1 LLTRINPEH
10 DPEENVTTLPASDED
25 DSDASD
31 ESFDA
36 REHYAPVSKSALRKS
51 KPIAL
56 GPQYQGTKIA
66 RAALEVSDEESNFPS
81 VDGENDVSGDEE
93 EQVEGETSQDEVN
106 GDYSDLEEDDF
117 NVASDAEPESQF
129 PQDAAQKSQRH
140 RARTELRNLMSR
152 EQQSSATALL
162 AQAKKEDVEKGRGV
176 KRQRATYD
184 ALLGTRMKL
193 QKTLIGVNTL
203 VGTAAEPLSAA
214 NELAQEDLRA
224 AEQAAFTL
232 WESLDRL
239 RVCMS
244 TDGAGSKIPQIERH
258 SVSNSTAELWDRCL
272 QQERDARPARDLVLE
287 KWSKKVQG
295 PVLQSDRG
303 RLNQERQATIVDVLQ
318 EQLSNIERLVKKT
331 HAPRSCAPLQSSR
344 RVVEDAQ
351 IYDDADFYGLLLKEL
366 LEQKSHDSVAA
377 SSIDIGFQMRRD
389 NKTKRN
395 VDTKASKGRKIRYTV
410 QEKLQNFMAPE
421 MRATWEERQADELFG
436 SLFGHRPGLAEVED
450 ALSADEDFDPLEAGL
465 VMFRKQLAT

>member
-1 LLTRINPEH
+1 
-10 DPEENVTTLPASDED
+10 
-25 DSDASD
+25 
-31 ESFDA
+31 
-36 REHYAPVSKSALRKS
+36 
-51 KPIAL
+51 
-56 GPQYQGTKIA
+56 
-66 RAALEVSDEESNFPS
+66 
-81 VDGENDVSGDEE
+81 
-93 EQVEGETSQDEVN
+93 
-106 GDYSDLEEDDF
+106 
-117 NVASDAEPESQF
+117 
-129 PQDAAQKSQRH
+129 
-140 RARTELRNLMSR
+140 
-152 EQQSSATALL
+152 
-162 AQAKKEDVEKGRGV
+162 
-176 KRQRATYD
+176 
-184 ALLGTRMKL
+184 
-193 QKTLIGVNTL
+193 
-203 VGTAAEPLSAA
+203 
-214 NELAQEDLRA
+214 
-224 AEQAAFTL
+224 
-232 WESLDRL
+232 
-239 RVCMS
+239 
-244 TDGAGSKIPQIERH
+244 
-258 SVSNSTAELWDRCL
+258 
-272 QQERDARPARDLVLE
+272 VLE